1 MAPLDSIN
9 QASGRCNRNNY
20 TQGMGRVYVVSLKD
34 ENNRKY
40 SSYVYDPVLL
50 DITKRILGKHLEIE
64 EQKFLGLI
72 DEYYKETSAKKAQEE
87 SRNIL
92 EAIEKMRYDSEDS
105 ENISISDFKLIEED
119 YSKKDVFVETNDDA
133 KAVWIK
139 YTKIWKIKDLLERKK
154 SFDAMKSDF
163 YKYVISIPAKV
174 ENPPPEVGFLCYVK
188 NAILADYYNPET
200 GFITKDNRS
209 LTIW

>member
-1 MAPLDSIN
+1 MSPFCLSRKANSLTTLVNCCSPLSN
-9 QASGRCNRNNY
+9 
-20 TQGMGRVYVVSLKD
+20 LK
-34 ENNRKY
+34 K
-40 SSYVYDPVLL
+40 
-50 DITKRILGKHLEIE
+50 IL
-64 EQKFLGLI
+64 
-72 DEYYKETSAKKAQEE
+72 
-87 SRNIL
+87 N
-92 EAIEKMRYDSEDS
+92 
-105 ENISISDFKLIEED
+105 
-119 YSKKDVFVETNDDA
+119 
-133 KAVWIK
+133 
-139 YTKIWKIKDLLERKK
+139 KIWKIKDLLERKK